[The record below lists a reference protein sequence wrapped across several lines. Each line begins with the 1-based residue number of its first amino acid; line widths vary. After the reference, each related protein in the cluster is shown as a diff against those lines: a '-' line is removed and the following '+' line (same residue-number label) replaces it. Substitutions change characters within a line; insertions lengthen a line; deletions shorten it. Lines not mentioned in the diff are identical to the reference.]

1 MHGDRE
7 PHGKP
12 LSDKGGGLCTS
23 GADNEIWS
31 FGKEVE
37 SILVTHLQLRER
49 LRPYNSLRSV
59 RLGPAPRDC
68 SRGAFAHREQV
79 VGGQDSPGL

>member
-37 SILVTHLQLRER
+37 SILVFG
-49 LRPYNSLRSV
+49 SK
-59 RLGPAPRDC
+59 
-68 SRGAFAHREQV
+68 
-79 VGGQDSPGL
+79 